1 MTKDYID
8 DLVSRLVNLVNQNLT
23 MRATIQ
29 RKIERI
35 NELELII
42 KNRKNDGLDRI

>member
-42 KNRKNDGLDRI
+42 KNRNNDGLDRI